1 MKNFFLL
8 ISLIA
13 TVAYTSSCSKKSE
26 NFDSAEISDFAPT
39 TIGKYIVYDLD
50 STRFINFGTKDT
62 VIHYQVKL
70 VTEEA
75 ITDNL
80 NRPAFRIA
88 RYIRKTSADAWQPDY
103 HTFMMINT
111 GNSLEFVENNMRF
124 LKLEKP
130 IRNDFSWKGNVYVD
144 TRSAESTV
152 AYLDDWD
159 YTYENVNEPL
169 TLGLYSLDSTITV
182 NQRNEILNNPADLE
196 HYSEINI
203 SKEQYAKGIGMVYRS
218 FLHKEYQPPTDKP
231 GYALGYGI
239 EMTMIDH
246 N

>member
-1 MKNFFLL
+1 M
-8 ISLIA
+8 
-13 TVAYTSSCSKKSE
+13 KKSFLFVGVLMTVLFVSCE
-26 NFDSAEISDFAPT
+26 KVESLNALQLSDYSPAI
-39 TIGKYIVYDLD
+39 IGKYITYDLD
-50 STRFINFGTKDT
+50 STRFINFGTRDT
-62 VIHYQVKL
+62 VVHYQVKL
-70 VTEEA
+70 VVEEA

-80 NRPAFRIA
+80 NRPAFRVA
-88 RYIRKTSADAWQPDY
+88 RYIRKTASDAWQSDY
-103 HTFMMINT
+103 HTFMLINT
-111 GNSLEFVENNMRF
+111 GSSLEFVENNMRF
-124 LKLEKP
+124 LKLKRP
-130 IRNDFSWKGNVYVD
+130 IRNDFSWKGNVYID
-144 TRSAESTV
+144 THSAETPV

-169 TLGLYSLDSTITV
+169 TLGSINLDSTITV

-203 SKEQYAKGIGMVYRS
+203 SVEKYAKGIGMVYRN

-239 EMTMIDH
+239 TMTMIDH

>member
-8 ISLIA
+8 ISVIA
-13 TVAYTSSCSKKSE
+13 TVTFTSCDKVNTFS
-26 NFDSAEISDFAPT
+26 SAELSKYAPSVL
-39 TIGKYIVYDLD
+39 GKYIVYDLD

-70 VTEEA
+70 VVAEA

-80 NRPAFRIA
+80 DRPAFRIE
-88 RYIRKTSADAWQPDY
+88 RYIRKTAADAWVPDF
-103 HTFMMINT
+103 HTFMLINT
-111 GNSLEFVENNMRF
+111 GNSLEFVENNMRY
-124 LKLEKP
+124 LKLKKP
-130 IRNDFSWKGNVYVD
+130 IRNDFSWKGNVYID
-144 TRSAESTV
+144 TRSAESLV

-159 YTYENVNEPL
+159 YTYENINEPL
-169 TLGLYSLDSTITV
+169 TLGSIVLDSTITV

-203 SKEQYAKGIGMVYRS
+203 GIEKYAKGIGMVYRN
-218 FLHKEYQPPTDKP
+218 FLHREYQPPTDKP
-231 GYALGYGI
+231 GYALGYGVT
-239 EMTMIDH
+239 MTMIDH